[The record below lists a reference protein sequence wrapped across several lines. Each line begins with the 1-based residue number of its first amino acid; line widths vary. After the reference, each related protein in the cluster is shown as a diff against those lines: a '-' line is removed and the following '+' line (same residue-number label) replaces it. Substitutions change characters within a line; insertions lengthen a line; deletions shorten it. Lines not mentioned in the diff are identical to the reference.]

1 MNTKSYVMVRV
12 YLTESEHRAQK
23 LLDYLHESR
32 VRGATLFRGISGFGA
47 SGGMHRA
54 DWLAISGDLPLVLEF
69 TDTPEAVDAVL
80 PGLLKNVEQGHV
92 LKWPVECVD
101 AGDV

>member
-1 MNTKSYVMVRV
+1 MKTKSCVMVRI

-23 LLDYLHESR
+23 LLDYLHEFR

-47 SGGMHRA
+47 SGVMHRA

-69 TDTPEAVDAVL
+69 TDTAEVVDTVL
-80 PGLLKNVEQGHV
+80 PRLLESVEQGHV
-92 LKWPVECVD
+92 VKWPVECVD
-101 AGDV
+101 SGDA